1 MVREELRLNVGRVS
15 DLLRRHSLRDMMCAC
30 TCRSPAVLR
39 PTCACA
45 RKREWVSPHRDF
57 CRVSQKQVTH
67 CTKKGE
73 MNCSVSQMQLAP
85 TQHSVSQKQL
95 GGELRRL
102 TKATAASHKSIWSEL
117 RRLTKATQLAFV
129 HCLQCM
135 QTYILGV
142 AAEAAHTSAPD
153 SNPTVDSI
161 CAMRTC
167 SSTGYKPLRSGTYGT
182 AAAAPLALE
191 LFGVLIEQLL
201 YARPVAV
208 AVDIDEAAAPKE
220 FRGPAS

>member
-1 MVREELRLNVGRVS
+1 MREELRLNVGRVS

-45 RKREWVSPHRDF
+45 LKREWVSPHRDF
-57 CRVSQKQVTH
+57 CSVSQKQVTH

-95 GGELRRL
+95 GG
-102 TKATAASHKSIWSEL
+102 EL

-167 SSTGYKPLRSGTYGT
+167 TAPRGTS
-182 AAAAPLALE
+182 
-191 LFGVLIEQLL
+191 
-201 YARPVAV
+201 R
-208 AVDIDEAAAPKE
+208 
-220 FRGPAS
+220 